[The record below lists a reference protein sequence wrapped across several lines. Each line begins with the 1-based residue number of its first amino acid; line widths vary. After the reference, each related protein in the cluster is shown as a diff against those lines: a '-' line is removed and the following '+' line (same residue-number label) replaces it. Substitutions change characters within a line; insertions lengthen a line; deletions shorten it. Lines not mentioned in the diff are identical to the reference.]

1 MKRLNE
7 LLQTLE
13 KNRETAYSIV
23 RIYLGIALF
32 VRGIILFAD
41 PAAITTLSGA
51 QEMYMWHSYI
61 VGAHLI
67 GGLLLA
73 LGILTRIAALFQIPI
88 LFGAVFFIHIKQG
101 LITGGQSLELAG
113 LVLVLLFVYLLFG
126 SGKYSIDKA
135 ISDKKL
141 TLQ

>member
-1 MKRLNE
+1 MKRINE
-7 LLQTLE
+7 LLQMLE

-41 PAAITTLSGA
+41 PAAITTLAGA
-51 QEMYMWHSYI
+51 HEIYMWHSYI

-88 LFGAVFFIHIKQG
+88 LFGAVFFIHIQQG

-135 ISDKKL
+135 ISDKKV

>member
-1 MKRLNE
+1 MKRINE
-7 LLQTLE
+7 FFQMLE

-41 PAAITTLSGA
+41 PAAITTLAGA
-51 QEMYMWHSYI
+51 HETYMWHSYI

-88 LFGAVFFIHIKQG
+88 LFGAVFFIHIQQG

-113 LVLVLLFVYLLFG
+113 FVLVLLFVYLLFG

-135 ISDKKL
+135 ISDKKV

>member
-1 MKRLNE
+1 MKRINE

-73 LGILTRIAALFQIPI
+73 LGILTRIAALLQIPI

-135 ISDKKL
+135 ISDKKV

>member
-1 MKRLNE
+1 MKRINE
-7 LLQTLE
+7 LLQMLE
-13 KNRETAYSIV
+13 RNRETAYSLV

-41 PAAITTLSGA
+41 PAAITKLSGA

-61 VGAHLI
+61 IGAHII

-73 LGILTRIAALFQIPI
+73 LGLLTRVAALFQIPI

-126 SGKYSIDKA
+126 SGNFSIDK
-135 ISDKKL
+135 KL
-141 TLQ
+141 SHKTIPA

>member
-1 MKRLNE
+1 MKRINE

-135 ISDKKL
+135 ISDKKV

>member
-1 MKRLNE
+1 MKRINE

-88 LFGAVFFIHIKQG
+88 LLGAVFFIHIKQG

-135 ISDKKL
+135 ISDKKV

>member
-1 MKRLNE
+1 MKRINE

-51 QEMYMWHSYI
+51 HEMYMWHSYI

-88 LFGAVFFIHIKQG
+88 LLGAVFFIHIKQG

-135 ISDKKL
+135 ISDKKV